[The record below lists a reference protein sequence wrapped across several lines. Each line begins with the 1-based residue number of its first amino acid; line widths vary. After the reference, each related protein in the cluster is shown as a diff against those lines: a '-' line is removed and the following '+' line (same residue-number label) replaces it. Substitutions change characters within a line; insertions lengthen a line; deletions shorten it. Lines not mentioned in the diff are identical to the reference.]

1 MLVMLPLQR
10 TNVQLSSA
18 DWATLLSGAALWALA
33 LYIPLSAP
41 LARLEAE
48 LISTSLS
55 ETNQTTILVL
65 SSLLLAASV
74 GVVIQLLM
82 SWALGPSWGASLGLM
97 AVLSG
102 AFWSLASRADGNGSG
117 SSKR

>member
-1 MLVMLPLQR
+1 MLVMQPLQR
-10 TNVQLSSA
+10 SAVPLSSA
-18 DWATLLSGAALWALA
+18 EWTTLLSGAALWALA

-48 LISTSLS
+48 LSSTSLS
-55 ETNQTTILVL
+55 ENNQTTILVM
-65 SSLLLAASV
+65 SSLLLSAGV
-74 GVVIQLLM
+74 GVVLQLLM

-102 AFWSLASRADGNGSG
+102 AFWSLASRADGDSSG